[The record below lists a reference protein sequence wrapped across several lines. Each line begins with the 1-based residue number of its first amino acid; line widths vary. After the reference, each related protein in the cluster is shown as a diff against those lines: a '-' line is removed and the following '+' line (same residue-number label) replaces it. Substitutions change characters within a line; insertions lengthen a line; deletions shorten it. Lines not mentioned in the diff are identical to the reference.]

1 MSIYIYLYAQSTNK
15 ISLFFIYIFLC
26 SNQKLYHLGIKLKN
40 RKCDYYYDQSQ
51 TFAQRSKQCVNNWS
65 TVDMAPGGKWIIIIM
80 AEMNAVLLKAYWH
93 KPYQLIFNF
102 IYIIFL
108 IKHFF
113 ILILMFSVSKQKKV
127 TFQFMLF
134 F

>member
-26 SNQKLYHLGIKLKN
+26 SNQKLYQLGIKLKN